1 MDCRRG
7 NISSGG
13 SREKA
18 AGLRDFVGAEHTE
31 QTEQDLLE
39 AEFIRAFLQ

>member
-1 MDCRRG
+1 MGCQCG

-13 SREKA
+13 DQEKA
-18 AGLRDFVGAEHTE
+18 ADAEHME

-39 AEFIRAFLQ
+39 AEFMRAFLQ